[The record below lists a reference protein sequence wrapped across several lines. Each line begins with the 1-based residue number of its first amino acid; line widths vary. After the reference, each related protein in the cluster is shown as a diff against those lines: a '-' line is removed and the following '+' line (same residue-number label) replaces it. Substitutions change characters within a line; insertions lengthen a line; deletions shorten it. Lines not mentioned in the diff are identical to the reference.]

1 MKGKRGRM
9 GLICGVAVCV
19 LGLTSPSAFGE
30 VLTGFLWAEN
40 VGWLSLSC
48 ENTAS
53 CAKVNFGVK
62 KAGSGALTGFA
73 WGENTG
79 WVNFAPSGGGGV
91 TLDPA
96 SGQLSGQAW
105 SENGGWVRL
114 RGTPT
119 HDYGV
124 VVDGAKIVNGKF
136 PPLGSG
142 DVSAGFSL
150 TPCAMAGPVGTF
162 TIVATFKNT
171 SADTISN
178 PFFEVVSLTGGN
190 VLCNAVEGPGGRG
203 ATLTGGE
210 VGDLADGKLGTGEAF
225 AIAFDI
231 GLKTQARFTFL
242 VDILDDP
249 DSFAWGEN
257 MGWLNAKPG
266 GRGGPGLHVS
276 P

>member
-1 MKGKRGRM
+1 MEQTRSRM
-9 GLICGVAVCV
+9 VLISGIAACM
-19 LGLTSPSAFGE
+19 LGLSIPPAFGQA
-30 VLTGFLWAEN
+30 LAGFLWAEN
-40 VGWLSLSC
+40 VGWISLSC

-62 KAGSGALTGFA
+62 KAGKGKLTGFA
-73 WGENTG
+73 WGENIG

-150 TPCAMAGPVGTF
+150 TPCAMAGPAGTF

-190 VLCNAVEGPGGRG
+190 VLCNADEGPGGPG
-203 ATLTGGE
+203 ATLTVPLSDDLSKRKLYHGE
-210 VGDLADGKLGTGEAF
+210 SFD
-225 AIAFDI
+225 IRFDI

-257 MGWLNAKPG
+257 IGWLNAKPD
-266 GRGGPGLHVS
+266 GRGGPGLRMN